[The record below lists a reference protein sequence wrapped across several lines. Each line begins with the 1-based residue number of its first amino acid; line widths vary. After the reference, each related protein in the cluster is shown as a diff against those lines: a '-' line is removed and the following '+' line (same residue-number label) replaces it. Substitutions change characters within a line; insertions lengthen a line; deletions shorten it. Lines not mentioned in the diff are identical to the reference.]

1 VDASFVERIWFGRG
15 PVARAGRTVLAP
27 LGWLYGLGVGVRN
40 ALYDRGVLPATAL
53 ALPAVSVGNMTVGGT
68 GKTPL
73 AAELARRLLER
84 GARPAIVLR
93 GYGADEPLVHQ
104 RLNPDAVVVVAAD
117 RVAGALEAR
126 QRGADVAVLDDA
138 LQHRRARRL
147 GEVVL
152 VSADRWT
159 ADPRRLLPAGQWR
172 EPIGALR
179 RASLV
184 VVTVKAASPLEVDDV
199 VRACRGV
206 APGVPVAVA
215 ALVPGE
221 LRATSGPER
230 RSLAVVRGR
239 RVLAV
244 AAVGDPSSFERQL
257 AAAGAD
263 VELRRFPDHHDFSA
277 RDVAA
282 LAQAAARTDIVVCTL
297 KDAVKLAPLWPRASA
312 PLWYVSQAVE
322 LRAGAAEV
330 DRLLDRLL
338 AARPTLT

>member
-1 VDASFVERIWFGRG
+1 MAAGFVERVWFGRD
-15 PVARAGRTVLAP
+15 PIARAGRTVLAP
-27 LGWLYGLGVGVRN
+27 LGWLYGIGVGVRN
-40 ALYDRGVLPATAL
+40 TLYDRGLLQATAL
-53 ALPAVSVGNMTVGGT
+53 ALPAVSVGNVTVGGT
-68 GKTPL
+68 GKTPI

-104 RLNPDAVVVVAAD
+104 RLNPAAVVVVAAD

-126 QRGADVAVLDDA
+126 RRGADVVVLDDA
-138 LQHRRARRL
+138 LQHRRAQRL

-184 VVTVKAASPLEVDDV
+184 VVTAKATGRDVVADV

-221 LRATSGPER
+221 LRATAGAER
-230 RSLAVVRGR
+230 QPLATLRGR

-244 AAVGDPSSFERQL
+244 AAVADPSSFERQL
-257 AAAGAD
+257 AAAGAL
-263 VELRRFPDHHDFSA
+263 VELRRFPDHHHFTA
-277 RDVAA
+277 RELAA
-282 LAQAAARTDIVVCTL
+282 LAQAAARADIVVCTL
-297 KDAVKLAPLWPRASA
+297 KDAVKLAPVWPRASA

-322 LRAGAAEV
+322 LREGEAEV